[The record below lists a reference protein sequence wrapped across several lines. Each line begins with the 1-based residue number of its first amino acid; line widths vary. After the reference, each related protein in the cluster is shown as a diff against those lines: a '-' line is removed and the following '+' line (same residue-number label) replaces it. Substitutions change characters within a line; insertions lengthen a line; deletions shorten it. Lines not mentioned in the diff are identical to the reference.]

1 MRSARRPGIVAS
13 VPQRRKRPGSE
24 PNRRWRDYQTG
35 AGRRPVRD
43 FLASL
48 DDDDAAAIL
57 AAMKDVAKNGLAV
70 AERLDEEIH
79 EVKADGR
86 RQTYRVLF
94 SPQAGTTRSCSHWR
108 RSRRRLRR
116 RRLRSFASPSGDSA
130 SGNRAATDLS

>member
-94 SPQAGTTRSCSHWR
+94 SPQGRHDQVLLSLEAFSKKTQKTPPAKLRLAK
-108 RSRRRLRR
+108 RRLREWQSR
-116 RRLRSFASPSGDSA
+116 GD
-130 SGNRAATDLS
+130 